1 MVARNNRDHRGGAS
15 PPATGFDGNQIAHY
29 PTHYLG
35 GTGWKSTESLDQ
47 WWMQQQATESDELH

>member
-1 MVARNNRDHRGGAS
+1 MAI
-15 PPATGFDGNQIAHY
+15 QIAHY

-47 WWMQQQATESDELH
+47 RWM